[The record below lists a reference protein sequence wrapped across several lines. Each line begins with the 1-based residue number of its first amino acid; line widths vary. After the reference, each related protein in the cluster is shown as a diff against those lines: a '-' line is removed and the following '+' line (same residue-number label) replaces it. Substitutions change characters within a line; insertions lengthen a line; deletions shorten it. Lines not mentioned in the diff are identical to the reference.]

1 MSRKTTVH
9 ATPAEAH
16 RMLPGDELIADPL
29 ASYTHAVTVHCPP
42 REVWPWLAQM
52 GADRAG
58 WYSYDLVDNGGRP
71 SAEEIVPQFQHV
83 EAGDLFP
90 WLPDATDG
98 FVVAAVDPGRHLVL
112 SALDPQRTPIVT
124 WAFVLEPGP
133 DALSTRLL
141 VRVRGSHAY
150 QFHGLPQ
157 WVVKRIVPAG
167 HYVMQRKQLLGIARR
182 AEHSATGRLPQLS
195 TTLL

>member
-1 MSRKTTVH
+1 MSSTATVH
-9 ATPAEAH
+9 ATRAETK
-16 RMLPGDELIADPL
+16 RVLPGDDLIPEPL
-29 ASYTHAVTVHCPP
+29 GSFTHAVTIGCAPG
-42 REVWPWLAQM
+42 EVWPWIAQM

-58 WYSYDLVDNGGRP
+58 WYSYDGVDNGGRP
-71 SAEEIVPQFQHV
+71 SAEEILPQFQHV
-83 EAGDLFP
+83 VPGDVFP
-90 WLPDATDG
+90 WLPGALGG
-98 FVVAAVDPGRHLVL
+98 FVVSAVDPGRHLVL
-112 SALDPQRTPIVT
+112 SALDPERAPIVT

-133 DALSTRLL
+133 QARSTRLL

-167 HYVMQRKQLLGIARR
+167 HYVMERKQLLGIARR
-182 AEHSATGRLPQLS
+182 AEHRPKEGLPQLS